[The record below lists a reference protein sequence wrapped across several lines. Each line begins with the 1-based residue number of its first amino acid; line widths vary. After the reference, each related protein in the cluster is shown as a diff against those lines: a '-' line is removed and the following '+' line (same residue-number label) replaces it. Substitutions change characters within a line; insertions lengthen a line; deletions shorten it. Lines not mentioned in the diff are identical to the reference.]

1 VAARTLLLFKV
12 VPTQQDVAQ
21 LYVNKQHKYFMLKKI
36 LTSPWTALLTLAL
49 IVSIRIADPVF
60 VESVRLR
67 YFDTL
72 ITAKEPTFNN
82 IVTVN
87 IDEPTL
93 DKYGQWPLPRA
104 EYAKIIK
111 DLYDRGASLV
121 VLNVLM
127 AEPDRTGGDAGLSA
141 ALKNYPVILGSVP
154 SNKTKNTPRVPG
166 SAVLGPEWLDQIVQY
181 SGLIANV
188 PQLENSA
195 AGVGIVS
202 TLPEVDGVNRRMPLI
217 VAVDDKLYPAL
228 SLETL
233 RVAAGDSTFQVK
245 LFEGGVEKMR
255 VPKFGPVTTDNLGR
269 VWIDWSQESRSFG
282 LTKLPKDLEGAIVIV
297 GPTAAGIGNP
307 VPTSKGAVWPHEVQA
322 AVIGTMMNGVV
333 IQRPD
338 YADGVEILALLAFG
352 ILLIFL
358 SRWTYVGIGATVVI
372 VGAVVPGTMWAFT
385 NWLILSD
392 ATAISF
398 GLILVALHTYGV
410 KFVSEFLQKQAVKKQ
425 FAGYCSPEVVRLLQ
439 ENPDLIKKGI
449 KKDVS
454 VMFSDLRGFTP
465 IGEYF
470 DKPGNGGPQGLA
482 TYMNGYMDAITIPI
496 IDANGMVL
504 KYVGDASMHIHGAP
518 LDDDRHAHTI
528 VAVGLEMLDAVDEY
542 TEIMEAQGL
551 PPAAMGWGCN
561 TGYGY
566 IGEMGSTARHGYDI
580 LGDMVSTAA
589 RLEAR
594 CKAYGVLC
602 IIGAE
607 TYNRTKDDFFY
618 LLLDNLQPKGKTVAD
633 LIYTVLRTRGIDYAR
648 DKIAH
653 DVMHDLYRQ
662 KKFDEAAAMC
672 AKLKGNFGG
681 QMDKYYKIWIERCDF
696 MKLQDLG
703 DNWNGEFVAHEK

>member
-1 VAARTLLLFKV
+1 MKIEF
-12 VPTQQDVAQ
+12 
-21 LYVNKQHKYFMLKKI
+21 KKI
-36 LTSPWTALLTLAL
+36 LISPWTALLTLAL
-49 IVSIRIADPVF
+49 ILSLRIADPTF

-72 ITAKEPTFNN
+72 ITAKEPTANN
-82 IVTVN
+82 IYTVN
-87 IDEPTL
+87 IDEAAL

-104 EYAKIIK
+104 EYAKIVK
-111 DLYDRGASLV
+111 DLYDRNAGLV
-121 VLNVLM
+121 VLNVIM
-127 AEPDRTGGDAGLSA
+127 AESDRTGGDSVLAN
-141 ALKNYPVILGSVP
+141 ALKNYPVVLGSVP
-154 SNKTKNTPRVPG
+154 SERTKNKPRNPG
-166 SAVLGPEWLDQIVQY
+166 SAVLGPEHLDQIVQY
-181 SGLIANV
+181 PGLIANV
-188 PQLENSA
+188 PQLENAA
-195 AGVGIVS
+195 AGIGIVS
-202 TLPEVDGVNRRMPLI
+202 TMAEIDGVNRRLPL
-217 VAVDDKLYPAL
+217 VVSVDGKLYPSMAM
-228 SLETL
+228 EAL

-245 LFEGGVEKMR
+245 LNQNGVEKMR
-255 VPKFGPVTTDNLGR
+255 IPKFGPVTTDNLGR
-269 VWIDWSQESRSFG
+269 VWIDWSQENKQVS
-282 LTKLPKDLEGAIVIV
+282 LMDLPKDLHGAIVIV
-297 GPTAAGIGNP
+297 GPTAAGIANP
-307 VPTSKGAVWPHEVQA
+307 VPTSKGPVWPQDVQA
-322 AVIGTMMNGVV
+322 AAIGTMVNGVV

-338 YADGVEILALLAFG
+338 YADGVEIIALLAFG

-372 VGAVVPGTMWAFT
+372 VGTVIPGTMYAFS
-385 NWLILSD
+385 NWLILAD
-392 ATAISF
+392 ATAITA
-398 GLILVALHTYGV
+398 GLIIVALHTYGV
-410 KFVSEFLQKQAVKKQ
+410 KFVSEFLQKQAIKKQ

-482 TYMNGYMDAITIPI
+482 KYMNGYMDAITIPI

-528 VAVGLEMLDAVDEY
+528 VAVGLEMLDRVDEY
-542 TEIMEAQGL
+542 TKMMEAQGL

-561 TGYGY
+561 TGDGY

-633 LIYTVLRTRGIDYAR
+633 LIYTVLRTRGVDYTR

-662 KKFDEAAAMC
+662 QQFDEAAAMC
-672 AKLKGNFGG
+672 EKLKGNFGG
-681 QMDKYYKIWIERCDF
+681 QMDKYYKMWIERCDF
-696 MKLQDLG
+696 MKQQNLP

>member
-1 VAARTLLLFKV
+1 MKIEF
-12 VPTQQDVAQ
+12 
-21 LYVNKQHKYFMLKKI
+21 KKI
-36 LTSPWTALLTLAL
+36 LVSPWTALLTLAL
-49 IVSIRIADPVF
+49 VVGIRIADPTF

-72 ITAKEPTFNN
+72 ITNKAPTFNN

-87 IDEPTL
+87 IDEASL
-93 DKYGQWPLPRA
+93 DKYGQWPLPRVNYA
-104 EYAKIIK
+104 EIIE
-111 DLYDRGASLV
+111 DLYRRNAGLV

-127 AEPDRTGGDAGLSA
+127 AERDRTGGDRDLAA
-141 ALKNYPVILGSVP
+141 ALKHYPVILGSVP
-154 SNKTKNTPRVPG
+154 SQKTKNTPRNPG

-181 SGLIANV
+181 PGLIANV
-188 PQLENSA
+188 PALENSA
-195 AGVGIVS
+195 AGIGIVN

-217 VAVDDKLYPAL
+217 VTVEGKLYPAM

-255 VPKFGPVTTDNLGR
+255 IPKFGPVTTDNLGR
-269 VWIDWSQESRSFG
+269 VWIDWSQQNRSFS
-282 LTKLPKDLEGAIVIV
+282 LTQLPKDLEGAIVIV

-307 VPTSKGAVWPHEVQA
+307 LPTSKGAIWPHDVQA

-338 YADGVEILALLAFG
+338 WADGAEILALVVAG
-352 ILLIFL
+352 IALLFL
-358 SRWTYVGIGATVVI
+358 TRWTYVGLASGVI
-372 VGAVVPGTMWAFT
+372 SLGILYPLSQYLYTNNLWLVDITALAVGTT
-385 NWLILSD
+385 LIL
-392 ATAISF
+392 
-398 GLILVALHTYGV
+398 LHAYGV
-410 KFVSEFLQKQAVKKQ
+410 KFVSEFLQKQAIKKQ
-425 FAGYCSPEVVRLLQ
+425 FAGYCSKEVVELLQ
-439 ENPDLIKKGI
+439 KDPDLIKRGVR
-449 KKDVS
+449 KDVS

-465 IGEYF
+465 IGEHYG
-470 DKPGNGGPQGLA
+470 DDVAGLGK
-482 TYMNGYMDAITIPI
+482 YMNGYMDAISQPML
-496 IDANGMVL
+496 DNKGMVI

-518 LDDDRHAHTI
+518 IEDPNHARTI
-528 VAVGLEMLDAVDEY
+528 VKVGLEMLDKVDEY
-542 TEIMEAQGL
+542 TKQMEAQGL

-561 TGYGY
+561 SGTGF
-566 IGEMGSTARHGYDI
+566 IGEMGSTERHSYDI

-618 LLLDNLQPKGKTVAD
+618 LMLDNLQPKGKTVAD
-633 LIYTVLRTRGIDYAR
+633 LIYTALRTRGVDYSK
-648 DKIAH
+648 DKAQH
-653 DVMHDLYRQ
+653 EEMHALYKQ

-672 AKLKGNFGG
+672 KKLKGNFGG

-696 MKLQDLG
+696 MKQQDLP
-703 DNWNGEFVAHEK
+703 DNWNGEFIAHEK

>member
-1 VAARTLLLFKV
+1 
-12 VPTQQDVAQ
+12 
-21 LYVNKQHKYFMLKKI
+21 MIKKI
-36 LTSPWTALLTLAL
+36 LLSPWTALLTLAL
-49 IVSIRIADPVF
+49 VLGIRIADPTF

-72 ITAKEPTFNN
+72 ITSKEVTVNN

-87 IDEPTL
+87 IDEATL

-104 EYAKIIK
+104 EYAKIVK
-111 DLYDRGASLV
+111 DLYDRGAGLV

-127 AEPDRTGGDAGLSA
+127 AEPDRTGGDGSLAN

-166 SAVLGPEWLDQIVQY
+166 SAVLGPEFMEQIIQY
-181 SGLIANV
+181 PGLIANV
-188 PQLENSA
+188 PQLENNA

-217 VAVDDKLYPAL
+217 VTVDGKLYPAL

-233 RVAAGDSTFQVK
+233 RVAAQDSTFQVK

-255 VPKFGPVTTDNLGR
+255 IPKFGPITTDPLGR
-269 VWIDWSQESRSFG
+269 VWIDWSQESHSVSAV
-282 LTKLPKDLEGAIVIV
+282 KLPKDLGGAIVIV
-297 GPTAAGIGNP
+297 GPTAAGISNP
-307 VPTSKGAVWPHEVQA
+307 VPTSKGAVFPHEVQA
-322 AVIGTMMNGVV
+322 AVIGTMVNGVV

-338 YADGVEILALLAFG
+338 YADGAEIIALLAFG
-352 ILLIFL
+352 LLLIFL
-358 SRWTYVGIGATVVI
+358 SRWTYVGICATVVI
-372 VGAVVPGTMWAFT
+372 VGAVVPGTMYAFT

-410 KFVSEFLQKQAVKKQ
+410 KFVSEFLQKQAIKKQ
-425 FAGYCSPEVVRLLQ
+425 FAGYCSKEVVELLQ
-439 ENPDLIKKGI
+439 KDPDLIKRGVR
-449 KKDVS
+449 KDVS

-465 IGEYF
+465 IGEHYG
-470 DKPGNGGPQGLA
+470 DDVAGLGK
-482 TYMNGYMDAITIPI
+482 YMNGYMDAISQPML
-496 IDANGMVL
+496 DNKGMVI

-518 LDDDRHAHTI
+518 IEDPNHARTI
-528 VAVGLEMLDAVDEY
+528 VKVGLEMLDKVDEY
-542 TEIMEAQGL
+542 TKVMEAQGL

-561 TGYGY
+561 TGIGF
-566 IGEMGSTARHGYDI
+566 IGEMGSTERHSYDI

-618 LLLDNLQPKGKTVAD
+618 LMLDNLQPKGKTVAD
-633 LIYTVLRTRGIDYAR
+633 LIYTALRTKGADYTR

-653 DVMHDLYRQ
+653 DVMHDLYKQ

-672 AKLKGNFGG
+672 KKLKGSFGG
-681 QMDKYYKIWIERCDF
+681 QMDKYYKMWIERCDF
-696 MKLQDLG
+696 MKQQDLG

>member
-1 VAARTLLLFKV
+1 
-12 VPTQQDVAQ
+12 
-21 LYVNKQHKYFMLKKI
+21 MMKKI
-36 LTSPWTALLTLAL
+36 LLSPWTALLTLAL
-49 IVSIRIADPVF
+49 VVGIRIADPAF
-60 VESVRLR
+60 IESVRLR

-72 ITAKEPTFNN
+72 ITAKAPTENN
-82 IVTVN
+82 IYTVN

-111 DLYDRGASLV
+111 DLYDRNAGLV

-127 AEPDRTGGDAGLSA
+127 AEPDRTGGDASLSS
-141 ALKNYPVILGSVP
+141 ALKQYPVILGSVP

-166 SAVLGPEWLDQIVQY
+166 SAVLGPEWLGQIVQY
-181 SGLIANV
+181 PGLIANV

-195 AGVGIVS
+195 VGVGIVS
-202 TLPEVDGVNRRMPLI
+202 TLPEVDGVNRRLPLI
-217 VAVDDKLYPAL
+217 VAVDGKLYPSIAM
-228 SLETL
+228 ETL

-245 LFEGGVEKMR
+245 LNEGGVEKMR
-255 VPKFGPVTTDNLGR
+255 IPKVGPVTTDNLGR
-269 VWIDWSQESRSFG
+269 VWVDWSQQSKSAS
-282 LTKLPKDLEGAIVIV
+282 LANLPKDFAGAIVIV
-297 GPTAAGIGNP
+297 GPTAAGIANP

-322 AVIGTMMNGVV
+322 SVVATMANGVT

-338 YADGVEILALLAFG
+338 WADGAEILGVLIAG
-352 ILLIFL
+352 ILLLFL
-358 SRWTYVGIGATVVI
+358 TRWTYVGIGASIVI
-372 VGAVVPGTMWAFT
+372 IGAVVPLCGYAYSSGSQ
-385 NWLILSD
+385 LVD
-392 ATAISF
+392 ATLPIG
-398 GLILVALHTYGV
+398 GLILVMLHAYGV
-410 KFVSEFLQKQAVKKQ
+410 KFVSEFLQKQAIKKQ
-425 FAGYCSPEVVRLLQ
+425 FAGYCSKEVVEMLQ
-439 ENPDLIKKGI
+439 KDPELIKRGVR
-449 KKDVS
+449 KDVS

-465 IGEYF
+465 IGEHYG
-470 DKPGNGGPQGLA
+470 DDVAGLGK
-482 TYMNGYMDAITIPI
+482 YMNGYMDSISRPI
-496 IDANGMVL
+496 MDNKGMVI

-518 LDDDRHAHTI
+518 IEDPNHARTI

-542 TEIMEAQGL
+542 TKLMEAQGL

-561 TGYGY
+561 TGIGF
-566 IGEMGSTARHGYDI
+566 IGEMGSTDRHSYDI

-633 LIYTVLRTRGIDYAR
+633 LIYTVLRTKGADYTKDR
-648 DKIAH
+648 VQH
-653 DVMHDLYRQ
+653 ELMHALYKQ

-672 AKLKGNFGG
+672 AKLKGNFGS
-681 QMDKYYKIWIERCDF
+681 QMDKYYKIWIERCEF
-696 MKLQDLG
+696 MKQQDLPS
-703 DNWNGEFVAHEK
+703 NWNGEFVAHEK

>member
-1 VAARTLLLFKV
+1 
-12 VPTQQDVAQ
+12 
-21 LYVNKQHKYFMLKKI
+21 MLKKI
-36 LTSPWTALLTLAL
+36 LLSPWTALLTLAL

-72 ITAKEPTFNN
+72 ITQKAPTANN
-82 IVTVN
+82 IYTVN
-87 IDEPTL
+87 IDEAAL

-111 DLYDRGASLV
+111 DLYDRGAGLV
-121 VLNVLM
+121 VLNVIM
-127 AEPDRTGGDAGLSA
+127 AEPDRTGGDAVLA
-141 ALKNYPVILGSVP
+141 NALKQYPVVMGSVP
-154 SNKTKNTPRVPG
+154 SQKTKNSPRNPG
-166 SAVLGPEWLDQIVQY
+166 SAVLGPEHLGQIIQY
-181 SGLIANV
+181 PGLIANV
-188 PQLENSA
+188 PQLENAA
-195 AGVGIVS
+195 AGIGIVS
-202 TLPEVDGVNRRMPLI
+202 TLPEVDGVNRRLPL
-217 VAVDDKLYPAL
+217 VVSVDGKLYPSMSMEA
-228 SLETL
+228 L

-245 LFEGGVEKMR
+245 LNELGVEKMR
-255 VPKFGPVTTDNLGR
+255 IPKFGPITTDALGR
-269 VWIDWSQESRSFG
+269 VWIDWSQENQQAS
-282 LTKLPKDLEGAIVIV
+282 LLDLPKNFNGAIVIV
-297 GPTAAGIGNP
+297 GPTAAGIANP
-307 VPTSKGAVWPHEVQA
+307 LPTAKGAVWPQDVQA
-322 AVIGTMMNGVV
+322 AVMATMINGVV

-372 VGAVVPGTMWAFT
+372 VGAVVPGTIYAFN

-392 ATAISF
+392 ATALAA
-398 GLILVALHTYGV
+398 GLVIVALHTYGV
-410 KFVSEFLQKQAVKKQ
+410 KFVSEFLQKQAIKKQ

-470 DKPGNGGPQGLA
+470 DKPGNGGPEGLA
-482 TYMNGYMDAITIPI
+482 KYMNGYMDAITIPI

-518 LDDDRHAHTI
+518 LDVDRHAHTI
-528 VAVGLEMLDAVDEY
+528 VKVGLEMLDRVDEY
-542 TEIMEAQGL
+542 TKIMEAKGL

-561 TGYGY
+561 TGDGY

-633 LIYTVLRTRGIDYAR
+633 LIYTVLRTRGADYSK
-648 DKIAH
+648 DKEQHEA
-653 DVMHDLYRQ
+653 MHALYKS

-672 AKLKGNFGG
+672 KKLKGNFGG

-696 MKLQDLG
+696 MKQQDLG
-703 DNWNGEFVAHEK
+703 DHWNGEFIAHEK

>member
-1 VAARTLLLFKV
+1 
-12 VPTQQDVAQ
+12 
-21 LYVNKQHKYFMLKKI
+21 MLKKI

-49 IVSIRIADPVF
+49 ILSIRIADPVF

-72 ITAKEPTFNN
+72 ITQKTPTANN
-82 IVTVN
+82 IYTVN
-87 IDEPTL
+87 IDEAAL

-111 DLYDRGASLV
+111 DLYDRGAGLV
-121 VLNVLM
+121 VLNVIM
-127 AEPDRTGGDAGLSA
+127 AEPDRTGGDAVLA
-141 ALKNYPVILGSVP
+141 NALKQYPVILGSVP
-154 SNKTKNTPRVPG
+154 AQKTKNTPRNPG

-181 SGLIANV
+181 PGLIANV
-188 PQLENSA
+188 PQLENAA
-195 AGVGIVS
+195 AGIGIVS
-202 TLPEVDGVNRRMPLI
+202 TLPEVDGVNRRLPL
-217 VAVDDKLYPAL
+217 VVSVDGKLYP
-228 SLETL
+228 SMSMETL
-233 RVAAGDSTFQVK
+233 RAAAGDTTFQVK
-245 LFEGGVEKMR
+245 LNENGVEKMR
-255 VPKFGPVTTDNLGR
+255 IPKFGPITTDNLGR
-269 VWIDWSQESRSFG
+269 VWIDWSQENQQAS
-282 LTKLPKDLEGAIVIV
+282 LLDLPKNFNGAIVIV
-297 GPTAAGIGNP
+297 GPTAAGIANP
-307 VPTSKGAVWPHEVQA
+307 LPTAKGAVWPQDVQA
-322 AVIGTMMNGVV
+322 AAMATMINGVV

-358 SRWTYVGIGATVVI
+358 SRWTYVGICAAVVI
-372 VGAVVPGTMWAFT
+372 VGAVVPGTIYAFS

-392 ATAISF
+392 ATAITF
-398 GLILVALHTYGV
+398 GLIIVALHTYGV
-410 KFVSEFLQKQAVKKQ
+410 KFISEFLQKQAIKKQ
-425 FAGYCSPEVVRLLQ
+425 FAGYCSKEVVELLQ
-439 ENPDLIKKGI
+439 KDPDLIKRGVR
-449 KKDVS
+449 KDVS

-465 IGEYF
+465 IGEHYG
-470 DKPGNGGPQGLA
+470 DDVAGLGK
-482 TYMNGYMDAITIPI
+482 YMNGYMDAISQPML
-496 IDANGMVL
+496 DNKGMVI

-518 LDDDRHAHTI
+518 IEDPNHARTI
-528 VAVGLEMLDAVDEY
+528 VAVGLEMLDKVDEY
-542 TEIMEAQGL
+542 TKLMEAQGL

-561 TGYGY
+561 TGIGF
-566 IGEMGSTARHGYDI
+566 IGEMGSTERHSYDI

-594 CKAYGVLC
+594 CKAYGVLA
-602 IIGAE
+602 IVGAE

-633 LIYTVLRTRGIDYAR
+633 LIYTVLRTKGADYTR